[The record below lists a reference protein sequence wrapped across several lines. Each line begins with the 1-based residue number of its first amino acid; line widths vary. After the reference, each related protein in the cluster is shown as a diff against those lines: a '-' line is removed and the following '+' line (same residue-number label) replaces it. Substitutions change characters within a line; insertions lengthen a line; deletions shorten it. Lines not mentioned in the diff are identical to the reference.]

1 MTENPSRSSA
11 TARIRAGYAKAPRE
25 HHGKRIADAY
35 RPDEQADRLLALRA
49 TKPEAWAALPVS
61 TRTSLAYHAAA
72 KAAAEAIA
80 DPA

>member
-1 MTENPSRSSA
+1 MTSPSRSSA
-11 TARIRAGYAKAPRE
+11 AARISDAYAKAPRE
-25 HHGKRIADAY
+25 HHGLRIAAAY

-49 TKPEAWAALPVS
+49 TRPEAWAALPVT

-80 DPA
+80 NPA